1 MKTYSKKLS
10 SFTFTSLFP
19 IFCLFCLNFCLLFR
33 NSQMLR
39 EFIDRYIIAFFDEIQ
54 VKKENLKTDFWV
66 LEFWCPNLQTNLP
79 NDLDTS
85 LALLIKFLQ
94 CFFDLAIHHFIA
106 GKQRQFFKK
115 NMASLKFDEAAL
127 VLDFGENHSFNNQG
141 CARSYH
147 WNNAKMR
154 QQPIHLHLNPETKKS
169 LMPHSY
175 ISNYMTH
182 GTITIYA
189 SLKIYSS
196 DGSSIQYKN

>member
-1 MKTYSKKLS
+1 
-10 SFTFTSLFP
+10 
-19 IFCLFCLNFCLLFR
+19 
-33 NSQMLR
+33 
-39 EFIDRYIIAFFDEIQ
+39 
-54 VKKENLKTDFWV
+54 
-66 LEFWCPNLQTNLP
+66 
-79 NDLDTS
+79 
-85 LALLIKFLQ
+85 
-94 CFFDLAIHHFIA
+94 
-106 GKQRQFFKK
+106 
-115 NMASLKFDEAAL
+115 MASLKFDEAAL